1 MNPFN
6 IREAGQTKN
15 AADAAK
21 LIGVSI
27 PSTSG
32 KPVRQENMKV
42 QMNKFKSQSLQHQG
56 SRSDA
61 RYCAIGNYD
70 QSQSLQ
76 HQGSRSDISW
86 QDRAQLMVSIP
97 STSGKPVRP
106 HVYDCPFMKDGS
118 QSLQHQGSRSD
129 TIYLGAESLRSQ
141 SLQHQGSRSDA
152 CWARAAGRR
161 RSQSLQ
167 HQGSR
172 SDAATS
178 LSRRRSRVS
187 IPSTSG
193 KPVRPHDPGQDPGL
207 LSQSLQHQGSRSDSA
222 LEIVQ
227 C

>member
-76 HQGSRSDISW
+76 HQGSRSD
-86 QDRAQLMVSIP
+86 
-97 STSGKPVRP
+97 
-106 HVYDCPFMKDGS
+106 
-118 QSLQHQGSRSD
+118 

-152 CWARAAGRR
+152 C
-161 RSQSLQ
+161 
-167 HQGSR
+167 
-172 SDAATS
+172 
-178 LSRRRSRVS
+178 
-187 IPSTSG
+187 
-193 KPVRPHDPGQDPGL
+193 
-207 LSQSLQHQGSRSDSA
+207 
-222 LEIVQ
+222 
-227 C
+227 

>member
-129 TIYLGAESLRSQ
+129 
-141 SLQHQGSRSDA
+141 A